1 MRQHGCGLRF
11 GVVQQDN
18 SLSGPV
24 EPIDQHLQFL
34 LRRHGFPIT
43 RPQIGTEHGDAARL
57 QQLKRGRC
65 GFETGKPEEWRGRCA
80 ARDTVERHLNRGNT
94 VVDFLCCLVWRDPHQ
109 AAVQPG
115 MMPDGVALGRDPS
128 HQAWMLGSRLAD
140 QEERRAHA
148 FMGQRRQH
156 PLRGRRPRAVIECQY
171 HLVIPERQR
180 LRKALKPNPRGGG
193 GIDAKNPRG
202 TERSLAWTV
211 RRLRRHRPCD
221 QGNKGS
227 SRPLHELP
235 GADFDFS
242 ALNEV
247 DDSVRDEI
255 LEELEPETVAEG
267 VRELESDDAV
277 KLLAGLDEEDQ
288 EEILEKLPPL
298 ERDALERSL
307 LYPENSAG
315 RRMQTEFIAVPPD
328 WTVGQAIDYMRDTP
342 ELPDRFYEIYAVD
355 SAQHWQGAISLDA
368 LLRAHRPVPL
378 ADLIDEDRRRVSVM
392 DDQGE
397 VARLFGKYNLVAAPV
412 VDTTNRLVGVIT
424 IDDVVDVIEEEADE
438 DLKALGGVTSDEE
451 LSDNVWTIAKG
462 RFNWLL
468 VNLATAFLAS
478 SVLGLFE
485 GQLEKMVALAVLAPI
500 VASQGGNAA
509 TQTMTVAVRALATR
523 ELGSNNAF
531 RVVMRE
537 GLVGLVNGLAFAVIT
552 GIAAVAWFKIP
563 ALGVVIGLVMV
574 CNLVAGALGGILI
587 PMVLERVR
595 ADPAV
600 ASGTFVTTIT
610 DVVGFFSFLGIATLW
625 FGLK

>member
-1 MRQHGCGLRF
+1 MADDVDVANSADASVLDRLPMRDEDGHVRPEFVEEISGAIDTADTAFLRAI
-11 GVVQQDN
+11 VAELHEAD
-18 SLSGPV
+18 L
-24 EPIDQHLQFL
+24 
-34 LRRHGFPIT
+34 
-43 RPQIGTEHGDAARL
+43 GDL
-57 QQLKRGRC
+57 I
-65 GFETGKPEEWRGRCA
+65 
-80 ARDTVERHLNRGNT
+80 V
-94 VVDFLCCLVWRDPHQ
+94 
-109 AAVQPG
+109 
-115 MMPDGVALGRDPS
+115 
-128 HQAWMLGSRLAD
+128 
-140 QEERRAHA
+140 
-148 FMGQRRQH
+148 
-156 PLRGRRPRAVIECQY
+156 
-171 HLVIPERQR
+171 
-180 LRKALKPNPRGGG
+180 ALKPDDRV
-193 GIDAKNPRG
+193 
-202 TERSLAWTV
+202 SLV
-211 RRLRRHRPCD
+211 
-221 QGNKGS
+221 
-227 SRPLHELP
+227 ELT

-247 DDSVRDEI
+247 DDSVREEI

-277 KLLAGLDEEDQ
+277 KLLEGLDEQDKV
-288 EEILEKLPPL
+288 EILEKLPPS

-342 ELPDRFYEIYAVD
+342 DLPDRFYEIYAVD
-355 SAQHWQGAISLDA
+355 KAQRWQGAVSLDA
-368 LLRAHRPVPL
+368 LLRSRRPVPL
-378 ADLIDEDRRRVSVM
+378 ADLVDEDRRRVSVI
-392 DDQGE
+392 DDQEE

-412 VDTTNRLVGVIT
+412 VDTTDRLVGVIT

-537 GLVGLVNGLAFAVIT
+537 GLVGLVNGLAFAIIT

-563 ALGVVIGLVMV
+563 ALGVVIGLAML

>member
-1 MRQHGCGLRF
+1 MADDVDVAQPAADGSMLDRFPMRDDDGDIRPEF
-11 GVVQQDN
+11 
-18 SLSGPV
+18 V
-24 EPIDQHLQFL
+24 E
-34 LRRHGFPIT
+34 
-43 RPQIGTEHGDAARL
+43 
-57 QQLKRGRC
+57 K
-65 GFETGKPEEWRGRCA
+65 
-80 ARDTVERHLNRGNT
+80 VS
-94 VVDFLCCLVWRDPHQ
+94 
-109 AAVQPG
+109 AAVQAA
-115 MMPDGVALGRDPS
+115 DAAFLREIVAELHEADLGDLIEALDP
-128 HQAWMLGSRLAD
+128 
-140 QEERRAHA
+140 EER
-148 FMGQRRQH
+148 
-156 PLRGRRPRAVIECQY
+156 PR
-171 HLVIPERQR
+171 LV
-180 LRKALKPNPRGGG
+180 
-193 GIDAKNPRG
+193 
-202 TERSLAWTV
+202 
-211 RRLRRHRPCD
+211 
-221 QGNKGS
+221 
-227 SRPLHELP
+227 ELT

-247 DDSVRDEI
+247 DDTVREEI

-277 KLLAGLDEEDQ
+277 ELLEGLDEEDQ
-288 EEILEKLPPL
+288 EEILEKLPQS
-298 ERDALERSL
+298 ERDALERRL
-307 LYPENSAG
+307 DYPENSAG
-315 RRMQTEFIAVPPD
+315 RRMQTEFIAVPSD
-328 WTVGQAIDYMRDTP
+328 WTAGQAIDYMRDTP
-342 ELPDRFYEIYAVD
+342 DLPDRFYEIYAVD
-355 SAQHWQGAISLDA
+355 GAQHWQGAISLDA
-368 LLRAHRPVPL
+368 LLRARRPVPL

-392 DDQGE
+392 DDQEE

-412 VDTTNRLVGVIT
+412 VDTENRLVGVIT

-451 LSDNVWTIAKG
+451 LSDSVWTIARG

-537 GLVGLVNGLAFAVIT
+537 GLVGLVNGLAFAIIT

-563 ALGVVIGLVMV
+563 GLGVVIGLAML

-600 ASGTFVTTIT
+600 ASGTFVTTVT

>member
-1 MRQHGCGLRF
+1 MAENVDAAQPADASVLDRHPMRDDEGRIRQEF
-11 GVVQQDN
+11 
-18 SLSGPV
+18 V
-24 EPIDQHLQFL
+24 EQ
-34 LRRHGFPIT
+34 IT
-43 RPQIGTEHGDAARL
+43 RAIHAA
-57 QQLKRGRC
+57 
-65 GFETGKPEEWRGRCA
+65 
-80 ARDTVERHLNRGNT
+80 DTV
-94 VVDFLCCLVWRDPHQ
+94 FLREI
-109 AAVQPG
+109 
-115 MMPDGVALGRDPS
+115 VA
-128 HQAWMLGSRLAD
+128 
-140 QEERRAHA
+140 E
-148 FMGQRRQH
+148 
-156 PLRGRRPRAVIECQY
+156 
-171 HLVIPERQR
+171 
-180 LRKALKPNPRGGG
+180 
-193 GIDAKNPRG
+193 
-202 TERSLAWTV
+202 
-211 RRLRRHRPCD
+211 
-221 QGNKGS
+221 
-227 SRPLHELP
+227 LHEADLGDLIAALEP
-235 GADFDFS
+235 EDRVQLVELTGSDFDFS

-247 DDSVRDEI
+247 DEAVREEI
-255 LEELEPETVAEG
+255 LEELKPEEVAEG

-277 KLLAGLDEEDQ
+277 
-288 EEILEKLPPL
+288 EILQALDAEDREEVLERLPPSA
-298 ERDALERSL
+298 RNALERSL

-315 RRMQTEFIAVPPD
+315 RRMQSEFIAVPPD

-342 ELPDRFYEIYAVD
+342 DLPERFYEIYAVD
-355 SAQHWQGAISLDA
+355 RDQHWQGAVSLDV
-368 LLRAHRPVPL
+368 LLRSRRPVQL
-378 ADLIDEDRRRVSVM
+378 KDLIDEDRRRVSVL
-392 DDQGE
+392 DDQEE
-397 VARLFGKYNLVAAPV
+397 VARMFGKYNLVAAPV
-412 VDTTNRLVGVIT
+412 INTENRLVGVIT

-451 LSDNVWTIAKG
+451 LSDSVWTIARG

-523 ELGSNNAF
+523 ELGANNAF
-531 RVVMRE
+531 RVVLRE

-552 GIAAVAWFKIP
+552 GVAAVAWFRIP
-563 ALGVVIGLVMV
+563 GLGVVIGLAII